1 MKVKQIATMGNVN
14 AVELENWLRAN
25 DKYNK
30 WLRDGLMGCAVDDHV
45 NPQDILNDYKREQAA
60 YEMERSAEE
69 ARRRAALE
77 SMILTSGS
85 DLDGCRIRYYGDLIS
100 GDGVVQIDRSKFKHI
115 GRNRCL
121 ENALRDARG
130 QAIAELKNAAY
141 ALNCNAIVGV
151 RFNYF
156 TMSPQ
161 IPDSSGAI
169 PSMTYEPYVICVT
182 VSGNA
187 VIIEERQ

>member
-14 AVELENWLRAN
+14 AAELENWLRAN

-30 WLRDGLMGCAVDDHV
+30 WLKDGLMGCSVDDHV

-77 SMILTSGS
+77 SMILTSAS
-85 DLDGCRIRYYGDLIS
+85 DFDDCRIKYYGDLIS

-115 GRNRCL
+115 NGNHCL

-130 QAIAELKNAAY
+130 QAIAELKNVAY

-161 IPDSSGAI
+161 IPESNS
-169 PSMTYEPYVICVT
+169 SMTYEPYVICAT
-182 VSGNA
+182 ASGNA